1 MGRYVQGAGPHPH
14 HCPLNKEG
22 SQVFQNGTVIRQ
34 NNRKRKEKK
43 QTKKKEMGTQD
54 RKESTGRIAIQIYNR
69 RVNGRRM
76 SEQERR

>member
-1 MGRYVQGAGPHPH
+1 MPIEQRGVSSVPKWDGHPS
-14 HCPLNKEG
+14 KQ
-22 SQVFQNGTVIRQ
+22 SKK
-34 NNRKRKEKK
+34 KRKKK
-43 QTKKKEMGTQD
+43 QTKKKERGTQD